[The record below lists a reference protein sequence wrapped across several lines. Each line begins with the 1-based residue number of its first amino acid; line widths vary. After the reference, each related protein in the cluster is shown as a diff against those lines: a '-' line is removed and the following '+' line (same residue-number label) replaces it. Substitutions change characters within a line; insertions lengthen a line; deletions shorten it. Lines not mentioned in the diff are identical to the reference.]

1 MLFRLVCFVSAL
13 FFISPVLMSPVS
25 AQTDVIAQRKA
36 LMKGVG
42 GATRDPGQMLRG
54 QQGFDLAKVKA
65 ALETYAEAASK
76 MPALYPAGSETGGE
90 TQAAPAIWQNK
101 ADFDAKLAKFGADA
115 KTALASI
122 SDEASFKT
130 AFPVV
135 MKNCGGCHETYR
147 AEKK

>member
-101 ADFDAKLAKFGADA
+101 ADFDAKLHGDSLLSPI
-115 KTALASI
+115 LAACAAGS
-122 SDEASFKT
+122 
-130 AFPVV
+130 
-135 MKNCGGCHETYR
+135 CGGGLCPFLGFDGP
-147 AEKK
+147 

>member
-1 MLFRLVCFVSAL
+1 MCLRLFLLVSAL
-13 FFISPVLMSPVS
+13 FLIGPTS

-54 QQGFDLAKVKA
+54 QSPFELAKVKA
-65 ALETYAEAASK
+65 TLETYAEAAAK
-76 MPALYPAGSETGGE
+76 MPALYPAGSESGGE

-101 ADFDAKLAKFGADA
+101 ADFDARLAKFGSEA
-115 KTALASI
+115 KAALASI
-122 SDEASFKT
+122 SDEASFK
-130 AFPVV
+130 ANFPAV